1 MALNDLNEKVAD
13 LDKEM
18 SERTTDIVNLE
29 RRVGTLEQDVK
40 TLVFLCHYIR
50 GFSNP
55 PAGPKPAESFE
66 KFNVAFA
73 ELMRRYEVPSP

>member
-1 MALNDLNEKVAD
+1 MPLDDLKDTVEKLNA
-13 LDKEM
+13 EM
-18 SERTTDIVNLE
+18 SDRTTDIVYLE
-29 RRVGTLEQDVK
+29 RRVGVLEQDVK

-50 GFSNP
+50 DFSTVRVS
-55 PAGPKPAESFE
+55 PAADASFE